1 MRKNMN
7 MDTVSDQKKP
17 RAKRENAE
25 KKQNHRNEKK
35 VYRNSGSS
43 IRDRKLRQKDSK
55 KSIYNVVYIFLGLFV
70 LAMGYFTYFIVFRSN
85 DVINSTYNKRQSVLA
100 ERIIRGKILSADG
113 ETLAKTVVGEDGTE
127 TREYPYGELFAH
139 VVGRF
144 ARGRAGLEDSE
155 NIRLLTSNINPIE
168 QMYNDLIGEKSPGDN
183 VVTTLNARLQQVAYN
198 ALKGYRGAVVAIEPK
213 TGKILAMVSLPSYD
227 PNKIEEQWET
237 LLEDKEEKSPLLN
250 RAAQGLYP
258 PGSTFK
264 ILTTLAYMR
273 QNPSYDSYVYKCNG
287 AIEEDG
293 MVIHDNRSRGHGE
306 VDLTRSLVKSCNT
319 SYSNIG
325 RSLDPDQFFALAEEF
340 SFNKYL
346 PVTMASNKSSFTLQK
361 ANSNAKEA
369 MQTAIGQGK
378 TLITPLHNA
387 MIVSTIANGGA
398 MMKPYVVD
406 HVENTDG
413 GIVKTYSPQLYS
425 KPMTSE
431 EAEYIGEMMRKVVTE
446 GTATKLKN
454 MKAEAAGKTG
464 SADHG
469 NGRAHSWF
477 VGYAPYDNPEI
488 AVSVVVESVGTGSE
502 YAVPIAREVFE
513 AYFNSENK

>member
-1 MRKNMN
+1 MRKNKN
-7 MDTVSDQKKP
+7 AKKRQK
-17 RAKRENAE
+17 
-25 KKQNHRNEKK
+25 HRNENKAQ
-35 VYRNSGSS
+35 RNTSS
-43 IRDRKLRQKDSK
+43 VRDGKTEQKDPK

-70 LAMGYFTYFIVFRSN
+70 LAMGYFAYFIVFRSN

-100 ERIIRGKILSADG
+100 ERVIRGRIQSADG
-113 ETLAKTVVGEDGTE
+113 ETLARTIVDKDGAE
-127 TREYPYGELFAH
+127 TREYPYGEIFAP

-144 ARGRAGLEDSE
+144 ARGRSGLEDSE

-168 QMYNDLIGEKSPGDN
+168 KMYNDLIGEKSPGDN
-183 VVTTLNARLQQVAYN
+183 VITTLDTRLQQVAYN
-198 ALKGYRGAVVAIEPK
+198 ALKGYRGAVVVMEPK

-237 LLEDKEEKSPLLN
+237 LVEDKDNKSPLLN
-250 RAAQGLYP
+250 RATQGLYP

-264 ILTTLAYMR
+264 LLTTLAYMR
-273 QNPSYDSYVYKCNG
+273 QNPSYDSYVYNCNG

-293 MVIHDNRSRGHGE
+293 MVIHDHSSRGHGE
-306 VDLTRSLVKSCNT
+306 VDLTRSLAKSCNT

-325 RSLDPDQFFALAEEF
+325 RSLDPDQFYALAEEF
-340 SFNKYL
+340 LFNKNL
-346 PVTMASNKSSFTLQK
+346 PITMASSKSSFTLRK
-361 ANSNAKEA
+361 ANSSAKEA

-406 HVENTDG
+406 YVENAYG
-413 GIVKTYSPQLYS
+413 GVVKTYSPQLYS
-425 KPMTSE
+425 NPMTPQ
-431 EAEYIGEMMRKVVTE
+431 EAEYIGGMMRKVVTE
-446 GTATKLKN
+446 GTAIKLMN

-469 NGRAHSWF
+469 KEKAHSWF

-488 AVSVVVESVGTGSE
+488 AVSIIVESVGTGSE
-502 YAVPIAREVFE
+502 YAVPIAREIFE